1 MQLRQF
7 DLQLA
12 FVTAGA
18 LRENIENEARAIH
31 HAAVER
37 NLEIALL
44 RGRERVIE
52 NDEFDVARFALKAQ
66 FLDLAAADK
75 HLGIGTLTAAGER
88 DGGMGA
94 RTLCEQTEFFETGFE
109 IDLAEID
116 ADERGV
122 DQIDVFRFFEATGEL
137 LNVDV
142 RNANRAGRDEV

>member
-1 MQLRQF
+1 
-7 DLQLA
+7 
-12 FVTAGA
+12 
-18 LRENIENEARAIH
+18 
-31 HAAVER
+31 
-37 NLEIALL
+37 
-44 RGRERVIE
+44 
-52 NDEFDVARFALKAQ
+52 
-66 FLDLAAADK
+66 
-75 HLGIGTLTAAGER
+75 
-88 DGGMGA
+88 MGA